1 MHVHLPQSPFGQW
14 GGALR
19 GISRK
24 QKDTIQQL
32 FESNGWPWNVEVT
45 DVCETEGIALHVH
58 VTRLAPPFCIQIVLT
73 SELLSLK
80 TKFTFRKMGV
90 NFMSVPSVIFKQW
103 SNLQIFVINQQQC
116 DCVIV

>member
-1 MHVHLPQSPFGQW
+1 MYTFRLWKFVHVHLPRSPFGQW

-45 DVCETEGIALHVH
+45 DVCETESIALHVH
-58 VTRLAPPFCIQIVLT
+58 FTRLAPPFCIQIVLT
-73 SELLSLK
+73 SELLSLEDK
-80 TKFTFRKMGV
+80 IHFQKDGSEFYVCYT
-90 NFMSVPSVIFKQW
+90 
-103 SNLQIFVINQQQC
+103 
-116 DCVIV
+116 